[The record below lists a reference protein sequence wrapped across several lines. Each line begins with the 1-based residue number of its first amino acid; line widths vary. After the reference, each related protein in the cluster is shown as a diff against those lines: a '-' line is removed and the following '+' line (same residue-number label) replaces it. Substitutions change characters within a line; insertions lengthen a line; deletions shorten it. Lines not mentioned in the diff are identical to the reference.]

1 MVMGGMLAL
10 FLVLFFLV
18 EALGIPLLVD
28 PTPWLRQ
35 GGVWAAALGVALLIA
50 DVLLPV
56 PSSIV
61 MVAHGALFGVF
72 VGTLLSLLGST
83 GAAMFGFWIGRRGG
97 KLLERLV
104 TAEER
109 GRANRLLE
117 RWGTLAVIVT
127 RPIPLLAETVA
138 IMAGA
143 SSLGWGRTTLSA
155 LAGSLPP
162 ALLYAL
168 TGASA
173 GRFQN
178 TALMFLFV
186 LLITGLFW
194 IVGRHVT
201 PGQQRE
207 NARNI
212 HNK

>member
-1 MVMGGMLAL
+1 MVMGGMIAAFL
-10 FLVLFFLV
+10 FLFFLV

-28 PTPWLRQ
+28 PTPWLNH
-35 GGVWAAALGVALLIA
+35 GGVWAAALGVGLLIA

-56 PSSIV
+56 PSSLV
-61 MVAHGALFGVF
+61 MVAHGALFGVLG
-72 VGTLLSLLGST
+72 GTALSLIGST
-83 GAAMFGFWIGRRGG
+83 GAAVFGFWIGRRGG

-109 GRANRLLE
+109 ERADRLLE
-117 RWGTLAVIVT
+117 RWGMLAIIVT

-143 SSLGWGRTTLSA
+143 SSLGWGRTA
-155 LAGSLPP
+155 LAAMAGSLPP

-178 TALMFLFV
+178 SVLMFLFV

-194 IVGRHVT
+194 MVGRKIT
-201 PGQQRE
+201 PGRKRARLQRP
-207 NARNI
+207 
-212 HNK
+212 